1 MPDSGLLRNRNLRV
15 IFTVTLMV
23 VMSVSSITPAF
34 PKISREFAISE
45 TQVGLLITFFTLPG
59 VFLTPFLGV
68 LADRWGRKK
77 ILVPSL
83 FLFALAGAS
92 CCPR

>member
-34 PKISREFAISE
+34 PKIIREFAISE

-77 ILVPSL
+77 ILVPSP